1 MHIDITE
8 KLKKYLAR
16 PPRKTGKSTSQSTD
30 SSTALIKEP
39 SSVLSSR
46 SSSSSSSTRANANK
60 MAVSMATPTPTSVT
74 DQPNPIENATTI
86 TSGDYK
92 SEPKQGPPERM
103 IKLEVELHDNEEYN
117 ISHISISA
125 VAKKST
131 NEVNS
136 KIRYQ
141 DK

>member
-8 KLKKYLAR
+8 NLKKCLAR
-16 PPRKTGKSTSQSTD
+16 APRKTGKSNFQSTD
-30 SSTALIKEP
+30 NSTALIGAP
-39 SSVLSSR
+39 PSVLSSR
-46 SSSSSSSTRANANK
+46 SSSSTRTNANK
-60 MAVSMATPTPTSVT
+60 MAVSIATTPTSVI
-74 DQPNPIENATTI
+74 DQPNPIENATTV
-86 TSGDYK
+86 TSGGYK
-92 SEPKQGPPERM
+92 FEPKQGPFEKI

-136 KIRYQ
+136 KIKY
-141 DK
+141 

>member
-30 SSTALIKEP
+30 SNTALIKAP

-46 SSSSSSSTRANANK
+46 SSSSSSTRANANK

-74 DQPNPIENATTI
+74 DQPNPIENATAI

-92 SEPKQGPPERM
+92 PEPKQGPPERM

>member
-8 KLKKYLAR
+8 KLKKCLAR
-16 PPRKTGKSTSQSTD
+16 PPRKTEKSNFQSTD
-30 SSTALIKEP
+30 NSTALIGASP
-39 SSVLSSR
+39 SVLSSR
-46 SSSSSSSTRANANK
+46 SSSSTRTNANK
-60 MAVSMATPTPTSVT
+60 MAVSIAITPTSVT

-92 SEPKQGPPERM
+92 SEPKQGPFERM

-125 VAKKST
+125 VAKKSI